1 MESQSSQE
9 QDINKNL
16 SNLLGRYNWSKRY
29 IKNMKDETSDSI
41 KNQRNKLKNDLEPL
55 KSEIISTLNNP
66 ALDLGII
73 DKTKRTSYLRSH
85 KDIIDSG
92 TPYILHEI
100 LDTRDDN
107 IIDTYLNLYNPY
119 LTSDI
124 LTMIRRFMVYELG
137 QENMIKNLNTFIS
150 MIQKIELKKENFP
163 NLQNFWEKKLD
174 MADNFERDR
183 DISIL
188 LTLIDNYNKTKT
200 RLTENYNLY
209 YSYFLPDELTF
220 YKNTILS
227 ILNNPNLDL
236 GTGSHYLI
244 LRGIAQ
250 MNDND
255 VITAYLNNP
264 TLYISDKELAHEK
277 SYRTISADFVRQIK
291 NKLIQNKA
299 LDLLGMQP
307 KNSTRNFYFPPELRA
322 HMQGYSDKG
331 YKYAPTINTRSDNVI
346 SNAIESASSNPQVN
360 PVSDNQ
366 VNPDNSSSNASGGRR
381 TMKRRKINN
390 RKINNRKTSRKT
402 RKTSRKTRKTSRKTR
417 RKTIK

>member
-1 MESQSSQE
+1 
-9 QDINKNL
+9 
-16 SNLLGRYNWSKRY
+16 
-29 IKNMKDETSDSI
+29 
-41 KNQRNKLKNDLEPL
+41 
-55 KSEIISTLNNP
+55 
-66 ALDLGII
+66 
-73 DKTKRTSYLRSH
+73 
-85 KDIIDSG
+85 
-92 TPYILHEI
+92 
-100 LDTRDDN
+100 
-107 IIDTYLNLYNPY
+107 
-119 LTSDI
+119 
-124 LTMIRRFMVYELG
+124 
-137 QENMIKNLNTFIS
+137 
-150 MIQKIELKKENFP
+150 
-163 NLQNFWEKKLD
+163 

-277 SYRTISADFVRQIK
+277 RYRTISADFVRQIK

-307 KNSTRNFYFPPELRA
+307 KNSTQTYYFPPELRA
-322 HMQGYSDKG
+322 HMLGYSDKG
-331 YKYAPTINTRSDNVI
+331 YKYAPTINTTSDNVI
-346 SNAIESASSNPQVN
+346 SNAIESASSN
-360 PVSDNQ
+360 
-366 VNPDNSSSNASGGRR
+366 ASGGRK

-390 RKINNRKTSRKT
+390 RKINNRKT
-402 RKTSRKTRKTSRKTR
+402 R
-417 RKTIK
+417 RKSNKTNKSNKSNKSNKHK

>member
-1 MESQSSQE
+1 
-9 QDINKNL
+9 
-16 SNLLGRYNWSKRY
+16 
-29 IKNMKDETSDSI
+29 
-41 KNQRNKLKNDLEPL
+41 
-55 KSEIISTLNNP
+55 
-66 ALDLGII
+66 
-73 DKTKRTSYLRSH
+73 
-85 KDIIDSG
+85 
-92 TPYILHEI
+92 
-100 LDTRDDN
+100 
-107 IIDTYLNLYNPY
+107 
-119 LTSDI
+119 
-124 LTMIRRFMVYELG
+124 
-137 QENMIKNLNTFIS
+137 
-150 MIQKIELKKENFP
+150 
-163 NLQNFWEKKLD
+163 

-277 SYRTISADFVRQIK
+277 RYRTISADFVRQIK

-307 KNSTRNFYFPPELRA
+307 KNSTQTYYFPPELRA
-322 HMQGYSDKG
+322 HMLGYSDKG
-331 YKYAPTINTRSDNVI
+331 YKYAPTINTTSDNVI
-346 SNAIESASSNPQVN
+346 SNAIESASSN
-360 PVSDNQ
+360 
-366 VNPDNSSSNASGGRR
+366 ASGGRK

-390 RKINNRKTSRKT
+390 RKINNRKT
-402 RKTSRKTRKTSRKTR
+402 R
-417 RKTIK
+417 RKSNKTNKSNKHK

>member
-1 MESQSSQE
+1 METNGTRE
-9 QDINKNL
+9 QNINAK
-16 SNLLGRYNWSKRY
+16 LLILLERYNWIPNY
-29 IKNMKDETSDSI
+29 IKNMNLTTNQIVLQQKKD
-41 KNQRNKLKNDLEPL
+41 LKNELGPI
-55 KSEIISTLNNP
+55 KSEIISILNNP
-66 ALDLGII
+66 ALNLEII
-73 DKTKRTSYLRSH
+73 DKMEPPSYKRYQDIKRSVTA
-85 KDIIDSG
+85 DLLYEILSTGDDEIID
-92 TPYILHEI
+92 P
-100 LDTRDDN
+100 
-107 IIDTYLNLYNPY
+107 YLNLYNPY

-124 LTMIRRFMVYELG
+124 LINVRRFMVYEIG

-277 SYRTISADFVRQIK
+277 RYRTISADFVRQIK

-307 KNSTRNFYFPPELRA
+307 KNSTQTYYFPPELRA
-322 HMQGYSDKG
+322 HMLGYSDKG
-331 YKYAPTINTRSDNVI
+331 YKYAPTINTTSDNVI
-346 SNAIESASSNPQVN
+346 SNAIESASSN
-360 PVSDNQ
+360 
-366 VNPDNSSSNASGGRR
+366 ASGGRK

-390 RKINNRKTSRKT
+390 RKINNRKT
-402 RKTSRKTRKTSRKTR
+402 R
-417 RKTIK
+417 RKSNKTNKSNKHK